1 MTDDK
6 EDSGKPLPDRDML
19 LYDYFKHLSGLV
31 LITLGGLLIVMKDLD
46 AKDVNPKFVTIIFI
60 LIAMSGVLS
69 FGGTNEIVRERY
81 TGKTSNWRR
90 RSLQASRYLAPN
102 LLAAGLG
109 LFLAMFTDN
118 LTH

>member
-1 MTDDK
+1 MSDDAETK
-6 EDSGKPLPDRDML
+6 ELPADREML

-46 AKDVNPKFVTIIFI
+46 AKDVKPEIVTITFI

-69 FGGTNEIVRERY
+69 FSGTNEIVRTRY
-81 TGKTSNWRR
+81 TGKTNRYRIWT
-90 RSLQASRYLAPN
+90 LEASRFLAPY

-118 LTH
+118 LSH